1 MTTDLLIAVN
11 TVLLCIVG
19 VFLNKVLTTVEETSK
34 HVQNMQAKQGVQDYR
49 LQVLEKDFKASKLK
63 TA

>member
-11 TVLLCIVG
+11 TVLLCIAG

-34 HVQNMQAKQGVQDYR
+34 LVQKMQEKQGIQDYR
-49 LQVLEKDFKASKLK
+49 LQVLENDSKASKLK